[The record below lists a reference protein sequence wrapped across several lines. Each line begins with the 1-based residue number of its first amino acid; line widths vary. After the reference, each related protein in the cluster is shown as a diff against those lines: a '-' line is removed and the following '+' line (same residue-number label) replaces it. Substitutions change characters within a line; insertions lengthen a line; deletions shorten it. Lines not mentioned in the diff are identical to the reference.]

1 MRENIPKE
9 IYLFICMNEMITQKC
24 NKCKKALS
32 INVFGINWNGVVFKH
47 CDNCRAR
54 GRLEQA
60 RAALRKKG
68 ATSNST
74 PTREFIEKVDI
85 VKDDKDNDQLED
97 SAILIKSNKNQFVH
111 HIITHIKAADPDCK
125 ISFENPPMMLVLS

>member
-1 MRENIPKE
+1 METGTV
-9 IYLFICMNEMITQKC
+9 C
-24 NKCKKALS
+24 LS
-32 INVFGINWNGVVFKH
+32 NTAIIVEHVV
-47 CDNCRAR
+47 
-54 GRLEQA
+54 EQSNQV
-60 RAALRKKG
+60 LRNQG
-68 ATSNST
+68 AMFNST
-74 PTREFIEKVDI
+74 PTNDTNEKIDI

>member
-1 MRENIPKE
+1 M
-9 IYLFICMNEMITQKC
+9 
-24 NKCKKALS
+24 S
-32 INVFGINWNGVVFKH
+32 FKH

-54 GRLEQA
+54 GRAEQS
-60 RAALRKKG
+60 RAVLRNQG
-68 ATSNST
+68 AMFNST
-74 PTREFIEKVDI
+74 PTNDTNEKIDI